1 MKPSVIQR
9 CRVGAGSS
17 VRVVGSRDDFFGRQR
32 PGAPEAAGVP
42 AARAKPPGRNR
53 VSAFISP
60 NFGCRQPDHSTGD
73 QHVIG
78 RRSGSH
84 RHASHPSRD
93 DQAQRLR
100 RGAGGLCRAPNT
112 HGCQMAPENLS
123 TLGQT
128 IAPLTCEQGR
138 VSAAHRSGLL
148 RGVWAEPPRIPI
160 DVHTGRGALRR
171 SPGPPPVTPARA
183 CPATAACRP
192 WLSGAVSPVV

>member
-1 MKPSVIQR
+1 M
-9 CRVGAGSS
+9 
-17 VRVVGSRDDFFGRQR
+17 D
-32 PGAPEAAGVP
+32 
-42 AARAKPPGRNR
+42 
-53 VSAFISP
+53 
-60 NFGCRQPDHSTGD
+60 
-73 QHVIG
+73 
-78 RRSGSH
+78 
-84 RHASHPSRD
+84 
-93 DQAQRLR
+93 
-100 RGAGGLCRAPNT
+100 CRAPNT

>member
-1 MKPSVIQR
+1 MPSTTPSAPVTSTSSGDVRGRTAMQARPDLRRKPEI
-9 CRVGAGSS
+9 
-17 VRVVGSRDDFFGRQR
+17 
-32 PGAPEAAGVP
+32 PGAIHPVTIKLNGFAEA
-42 AARAKPPGRNR
+42 R
-53 VSAFISP
+53 V
-60 NFGCRQPDHSTGD
+60 D
-73 QHVIG
+73 
-78 RRSGSH
+78 
-84 RHASHPSRD
+84 
-93 DQAQRLR
+93 
-100 RGAGGLCRAPNT
+100 CRAPNT

-183 CPATAACRP
+183 CPATAAACRP
-192 WLSGAVSPVV
+192 WLSGAVSPCGGLLPRSQ

>member
-1 MKPSVIQR
+1 MLARPDLRRKPEI
-9 CRVGAGSS
+9 
-17 VRVVGSRDDFFGRQR
+17 
-32 PGAPEAAGVP
+32 PGAIHPVTIKLNGFAEA
-42 AARAKPPGRNR
+42 R
-53 VSAFISP
+53 V
-60 NFGCRQPDHSTGD
+60 D
-73 QHVIG
+73 
-78 RRSGSH
+78 
-84 RHASHPSRD
+84 
-93 DQAQRLR
+93 
-100 RGAGGLCRAPNT
+100 CRAPNT

-138 VSAAHRSGLL
+138 VSAAHLSGLL